1 MSFHIVTDRCF
12 LTCEKVVAVVIEE
25 FFEEK
30 AAKSKVKRAP
40 KKVLTCCT
48 ISITYTPAS
57 TNNYDGQNCLE
68 LRVTEKAKAMSLYTE
83 IVKQVQEQFP
93 NDVFLDK
100 LVSKMLGDLPV
111 EMVTEN
117 D

>member
-12 LTCEKVVAVVIEE
+12 LTCEKIVAVVIEE
-25 FFEEK
+25 IFEEK
-30 AAKSKVKRAP
+30 KTKVKKTP
-40 KKVLTCCT
+40 KKVLDYCT
-48 ISITYTPAS
+48 ISITYTPSS
-57 TNNYDGQNCLE
+57 TKNYDGQNCLE

-83 IVKQVQEQFP
+83 IVRQVQEQFP

-100 LVSKMLGDLPV
+100 LVNKMLGDSPH

>member
-25 FFEEK
+25 TFEEK
-30 AAKSKVKRAP
+30 KTKVKKTP
-40 KKVLTCCT
+40 KKVFDYCT
-48 ISITYTPAS
+48 ISITYVPVT
-57 TNNYDGQNCLE
+57 TNNYDGQNCIE
-68 LRVTEKAKAMSLYTE
+68 LRVEEKAKAMSLYAE

-93 NDVFLDK
+93 NEVFLDK
-100 LVSKMLGDLPV
+100 LVSRMLGDAQV
-111 EMVTEN
+111 DMVTKN